1 MENPN
6 IFIAFLAGVLS
17 IASPCILPIIP
28 SFIGYITGVSLS
40 TPYQGLSPKELR
52 LKLLLNT
59 ISFAVGFSL
68 IFLLFGAVI
77 GLIGETLVLNRPI
90 FQKIGGVIIILFG
103 LQLTGIF
110 QFKALVKE
118 KRFELPEGFKKL
130 SYNAERSECAYKPS
144 GFCEAKHLIRS
155 FFTGIFF
162 AFGWAPCYGPIVG
175 AIFTLA
181 AAQASF
187 PQSLLL
193 FFFYSLGF
201 LLPLIILSLMVASAG
216 KLLKKF
222 QKAARY
228 SSIIAGILVIILGV
242 LLFTNNL
249 SILVNWLN
257 LTYTNNNLSLL

>member
-6 IFIAFLAGVLS
+6 IFFAFLAGVLS

-40 TPYQGLSPKELR
+40 THYQGLSQKELR
-52 LKLLLNT
+52 SKLLLNT
-59 ISFAVGFSL
+59 ISFAIGFSL
-68 IFLLFGAVI
+68 IFLFFGAVI

-90 FQKIGGVIIILFG
+90 FQKIGGVIIVLFG
-103 LQLTGIF
+103 IQLTGVF

-118 KRFELPEGFKKL
+118 KRFQLPGGFKKL
-130 SYNAERSECAYKPS
+130 SY
-144 GFCEAKHLIRS
+144 LRS

-187 PQSLLL
+187 SQSLWL

-201 LLPLIILSLMVASAG
+201 LLPLIIFSLMVASAS
-216 KLLKKF
+216 KVLKKF
-222 QKAARY
+222 QNAARY

-257 LTYTNNNLSLL
+257 LTYTNNNLSIL